1 MPRIKK
7 RWTSAYTWLALLIL
21 IVIIGATGR
30 SHLINLVAVP
40 WQNRPARIHFE
51 VETVTD
57 EEFERIAADLVKRY
71 GPEKAG
77 TYLGARV
84 QSYEDGIG
92 FDHVDRFRRAGI
104 RSYEGPET
112 CLACHQTVRVPDER
126 RGWREESLK
135 KNILST
141 VHFSFNVKRGFSTWG
156 FNGEKVDKLPLGK
169 IDRACGIP
177 GSFTWTGWAALVQ
190 SKHGTVYSEGCGQC
204 HIGGQYGPS
213 TGTMLPGY
221 TPTRAE
227 FEAIDCLI
235 CHARDYDMNRKQVV
249 RDPDGRLRWDQDR
262 SMNALMS
269 IQKPKAE
276 TCLRCHQH
284 NHGGDFF
291 VENEVAGALGY
302 DHPRLL
308 HHGAKRGN
316 PWAKGYDVHADAGM
330 QCIDCHVT
338 AGHRIARGLM
348 GTDLVGNDL
357 PGVEVSC
364 TKCHGGE
371 PHSTGEFAAE
381 LNTHIEKLSCEACH
395 IHELQPDNIVLRD
408 WADPVYNE
416 EEGLWTPRNVL
427 ISGDPKEAMTFRW
440 FNGQGTFMAGGLG
453 DNPNGQKL
461 FRAVHTN
468 PDPSYAD
475 FDYAAYYEEHFRP
488 IAQMGTSRIYPF
500 KRFNA
505 QMFEDMNNQGP
516 FGGMLLPFDYNVY
529 YETGDPKA
537 AVLKA
542 VEHPLIQDMYGPV
555 FKAYMMDKFM
565 AYMAVDG
572 WNTSFD
578 PNKIEPRWM
587 RQDATLMINHGIQKQ
602 GRSCNACH
610 TRDGGLLDFRAL
622 GYPDDEAVSLAT
634 LME

>member
-1 MPRIKK
+1 MAGTKSGRA
-7 RWTSAYTWLALLIL
+7 RRVWIL
-21 IVIIGATGR
+21 TVVVIAIGAMVSQR
-30 SHLINLVAVP
+30 SHLMNLLAVP
-40 WQNRPARIHFE
+40 WQNRPAAISFDA
-51 VETVTD
+51 ETVTN
-57 EEFERIAADLVKRY
+57 EEFEQLAAKLVKRY
-71 GPEKAG
+71 GPPITETALA
-77 TYLGARV
+77 TRV
-84 QSYEDGIG
+84 QSFEKTIG
-92 FDHVDRFRRAGI
+92 LDHIDRFRRAGI

-112 CLACHQTVRVPDER
+112 CLSCHQSVYVPTSD
-126 RGWREESLK
+126 GTWRKESLK
-135 KNILST
+135 DNILST
-141 VHFSFNVKRGFSTWG
+141 VHFSFNVKGGFSTWG

-190 SKHGTVYSEGCGQC
+190 GQNGTVYSEGCGQC

-221 TPTRAE
+221 TPTNAE

-235 CHARDYDMNRKQVV
+235 CHARNYDMNRKQVV
-249 RDPDGRLRWDQDR
+249 RDGDGRLRWDQDR
-262 SMNALMS
+262 SMRALLS
-269 IQKPKAE
+269 IEKPNSE
-276 TCLRCHQH
+276 MCLRCHQH

-291 VENEVAGALGY
+291 VDNDVASAPGS

-316 PWAKGYDVHADAGM
+316 PWAKGWDVHADAGM
-330 QCIDCHVT
+330 QCTDCHVT
-338 AGHRIARGLM
+338 AGHRIARGAM

-357 PGVEVSC
+357 PGVDVSC
-364 TKCHGGE
+364 AKCHGGE
-371 PHSTGEFAAE
+371 PHAAGEFASE
-381 LNTHIEKLSCEACH
+381 LNAHLERLACETCH
-395 IHELQPDNIVLRD
+395 IRDLQPDNIVLRD
-408 WADPVYNE
+408 WANPVYNE
-416 EEGLWTPRNVL
+416 EKGLWLPKNVL
-427 ISGDPKEAMTFRW
+427 VSGSPKEAMTFRW

-453 DNPNGQKL
+453 DNPNGEKL
-461 FRAVHTN
+461 YRAFKTN
-468 PDPSYAD
+468 PDPPYAD
-475 FDYAAYYEEHFRP
+475 FGYSAYYEEHFRP
-488 IAQMGTSRIYPF
+488 IAALETSRIQPF

-505 QMFEDMNNQGP
+505 RMFEDLNNQGP

-555 FKAYMMDKFM
+555 FKAYMMDQFM

-572 WNTSFD
+572 WNTNFD

-587 RQDATLMINHGIQKQ
+587 RQDATLMINHGIQKR
-602 GRSCNACH
+602 GRSCAECH

-622 GYPDDEAVSLAT
+622 GYPEDDAEMLAT